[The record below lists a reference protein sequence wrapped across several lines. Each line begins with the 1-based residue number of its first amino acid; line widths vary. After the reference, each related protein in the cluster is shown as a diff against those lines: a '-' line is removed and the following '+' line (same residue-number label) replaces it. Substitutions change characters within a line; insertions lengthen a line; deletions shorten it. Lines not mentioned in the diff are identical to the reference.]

1 MKIGIKLARLWG
13 KGRII
18 SFFYGGGENVVGQ
31 FPGARDCFTSCMI
44 FLVANNLSNQNLDS

>member
-1 MKIGIKLARLWG
+1 M
-13 KGRII
+13 
-18 SFFYGGGENVVGQ
+18 VGQ